1 MKGGACSGS
10 SFQSASSGSQATA
23 EQAMHNTSQQIKCT
37 YASATGSAGGGK
49 RKRRIKKK
57 SRKVRKSRK
66 SRKSRKVRKSK
77 KRRYRK

>member
-49 RKRRIKKK
+49 RK
-57 SRKVRKSRK
+57 VRKSRK
-66 SRKSRKVRKSK
+66 VRKVRKSK

>member
-37 YASATGSAGGGK
+37 YASATGSAGGGN

-57 SRKVRKSRK
+57 SRRKVRKSRK
-66 SRKSRKVRKSK
+66 VRKVRKSK

>member
-57 SRKVRKSRK
+57 SRRKVRK

>member
-23 EQAMHNTSQQIKCT
+23 EQAIHNTSQQIKCT
-37 YASATGSAGGGK
+37 YASATGSAGGGR

-57 SRKVRKSRK
+57 SRRKVRKSRK
-66 SRKSRKVRKSK
+66 VRKVRKSK

>member
-1 MKGGACSGS
+1 MKGGPCSGS

-23 EQAMHNTSQQIKCT
+23 EQAIHNTSQQIKCT

-57 SRKVRKSRK
+57 SRRKVRK